1 MRARTVARAGLG
13 IAASAVSCVLLA
25 QSVDLEA
32 AGAQL
37 QAVDPRWLVLPFV
50 AIVGQF
56 ALRARRWALLLS
68 SASGAAVP
76 ASGIAPAL
84 AIGYLANAVLPARL
98 GEVARTLVAA
108 RRTRLEI
115 ATVAASV
122 VVERLIDLAALVT
135 LAVLGTGLASTIGW
149 PVVLAAIALV
159 AGPHVIAKAAGH
171 LATRLPAWLPDGLR
185 PTAQRVLGALSGMGR
200 RSMLY
205 ALILSALAWMG
216 DVAVVWLCGQAIGA
230 DLSLGAA
237 LAIAVG
243 AALASALPA
252 AGGYLGTYELGAVAF
267 GAMAGVPSSTAL
279 AVALVSHAF
288 AVLPLA
294 LAGVIVVLRGGL
306 RGLGPNPA
314 FVNPQGDARTP

>member
-13 IAASAVSCVLLA
+13 IAASAVACVLLA

-185 PTAQRVLGALSGMGR
+185 PTAQRGLGALSGRGR
-200 RSMLY
+200 LSMLS
-205 ALILSALAWMG
+205 ALILSALAGMG
-216 DVAVVWLCGQAIGA
+216 AVGA

-267 GAMAGVPSSTAL
+267 GGMAGVPSSTAL

-306 RGLGPNPA
+306 RGLRPNRA